1 MVPVRL
7 GDGGGTLGHHPAEA
21 GDFAKLT
28 DLHFLEGPGCRDLF
42 RIGWLDGVQRL
53 HLARSA
59 APVEAFEDA
68 SPDCAF
74 VLHARLYRRIALL
87 CARMRNA
94 QQGVQFLSLEFRGRG
109 LLGAR
114 TISTQEIVDGAG
126 QPFGPLLFVHVRS
139 PLVWRRSRSLR
150 SARNTVTR
158 TLTSLV
164 LSTFAISRFV
174 SSASNFRA
182 MISCSRR
189 GNWRTSCESEASR
202 SLCRTVSS
210 GPRGCEWISV
220 SQAASCAARAAGFVF
235 RQCDETSLRAI
246 VNSQDPNESGER
258 KERILMKAF
267 SNTSET
273 ISSEI
278 SLSCTR
284 PYT

>member
-7 GDGGGTLGHHPAEA
+7 SHGSGLLGHHPAEA
-21 GDFAKLT
+21 GVFAKLT
-28 DLHFLEGPGCRDLF
+28 NLHSLGALGCRDLF
-42 RIGWLDGVQRL
+42 WIGRLHSVQRSP
-53 HLARSA
+53 LARGG
-59 APVEAFEDA
+59 APVGAFEDA
-68 SPDCAF
+68 SPDCAL

-87 CARMRNA
+87 RPRMRNA

-109 LLGAR
+109 LRGAR

-126 QPFGPLLFVHVRS
+126 QPFGPLLFVHLRS

-189 GNWRTSCESEASR
+189 GN
-202 SLCRTVSS
+202 
-210 GPRGCEWISV
+210 
-220 SQAASCAARAAGFVF
+220 
-235 RQCDETSLRAI
+235 
-246 VNSQDPNESGER
+246 
-258 KERILMKAF
+258 
-267 SNTSET
+267 
-273 ISSEI
+273 
-278 SLSCTR
+278 
-284 PYT
+284 